1 MVLIWFALIGSGDKL
16 CDAVEYDVFPLAC
29 APNDTVVPK
38 VDDKFVDIFDKLIG
52 GCDAIDEL
60 IPAPVPKADDVIMW
74 DDGPVVRGCSN
85 SASIRLS

>member
-16 CDAVEYDVFPLAC
+16 CDAVGYDVFPLAC
-29 APNDTVVPK
+29 APK
-38 VDDKFVDIFDKLIG
+38 FDDKFVDIFDKLIG
-52 GCDAIDEL
+52 GCDAIEEL
-60 IPAPVPKADDVIMW
+60 IPAPVPKADDVIMY